1 MGLIKHHYFKA
12 VIRTRSEQ
20 RKITLIAFRVLGE
33 HDVATIQSAQD
44 TTERGVCRVQV
55 LLIQTNFTYQDE
67 ALCERF
73 SLNE

>member
-1 MGLIKHHYFKA
+1 MGLVKHHYFKA

-20 RKITLIAFRVLGE
+20 RKITLIALRVLG
-33 HDVATIQSAQD
+33 DVATIQSAQD
-44 TTERGVCRVQV
+44 TERDVCRVQV
-55 LLIQTNFTYQDE
+55 LLTQTNFTYQDE

>member
-1 MGLIKHHYFKA
+1 M
-12 VIRTRSEQ
+12 
-20 RKITLIAFRVLGE
+20 VLGE

-44 TTERGVCRVQV
+44 TAERGVCRVQV

-73 SLNE
+73 SLNV

>member
-12 VIRTRSEQ
+12 VRLRSEQ
-20 RKITLIAFRVLGE
+20 RKITLIALRVLGE

-44 TTERGVCRVQV
+44 TAERGVCRVQV

-73 SLNE
+73 SLNV

>member
-1 MGLIKHHYFKA
+1 MGLVKHHYFKA

-20 RKITLIAFRVLGE
+20 RKITLIALRVPGE

-44 TTERGVCRVQV
+44 TERDVCRVQV
-55 LLIQTNFTYQDE
+55 LLTQTNFTYQDE